1 MKDIRTSLVAFYVL
15 TPLLTVARILQQFLL
30 IDAETGFYTA
40 EGEFIAKIISWTF
53 LGAFVIILLLAFLT
67 PKICFAAPKKS
78 TPLGIV
84 SFALAAALF
93 FDSAKMLMNIG
104 GGKLNLVVAIFGA
117 LSAVSFVMYGLSHV
131 AEIKFPTFLALF
143 PVFWATVDLIA
154 QFMRYTGQSS
164 IIDYTVSTVTMCL
177 VLYTLLTHSKIVI
190 GEVSR
195 KLTVA
200 IIGTGLAA
208 SLFCLINTVP
218 TVIATVMGKANT
230 LIHDKSIAT
239 PTIFVMAIYLI
250 VFIHSLKKVEPTL
263 EIEETDEET
272 EETEE
277 VEEETTSIVFETTET
292 EITQP
297 ETTEEEN

>member
-1 MKDIRTSLVAFYVL
+1 MKNIRTSLVAFYIL
-15 TPLLTVARILQQFLL
+15 TPFLTVARILQQFLL

-53 LGAFVIILLLAFLT
+53 AGAFVILLLLSFFT
-67 PKICFAAPKKS
+67 PKICLAVSKKS
-78 TPLGIV
+78 TPLGIA

-93 FDSAKMLMNIG
+93 FDSAMMLMNLS
-104 GGKLNLVVAIFGA
+104 GGKLNLVVAILGA

-164 IIDYTVSTVTMCL
+164 IIDYTISTVTMCI
-177 VLYTLLTHSKIVI
+177 VLYTLLIHSKMVI
-190 GEVSR
+190 GEISR

-200 IIGTGLAA
+200 IIGTGLTAA
-208 SLFCLINTVP
+208 LFCFINTVP
-218 TVIATVMGKANT
+218 TIIATVMGKANT

-250 VFIHSLKKVEPTL
+250 VFIHSLKQAEPTP
-263 EIEETDEET
+263 ENEESEEETDATVSET
-272 EETEE
+272 VETA
-277 VEEETTSIVFETTET
+277 TTQP
-292 EITQP
+292 EITQ
-297 ETTEEEN
+297 EEN